1 MATQTNSRLL
11 LGATIGILGGGQLG
25 RMLALAAARMGY
37 RTHIFCPE
45 ADNPASQV
53 ATAASFA
60 DYGDEKALAEFAS
73 KVDVVTYEFENVP
86 AATAAFLEKKKI
98 VRPSWRA
105 LEVAQDRTKEK
116 AFFTGIGVGVAPW
129 RAVNTLDELRAGL
142 GEIGTPAVLKTAR
155 LGYDGKG
162 QAKILK
168 AEDAEAAWRAIGG
181 DKAKTHADG
190 GPFAVL
196 EGFVDFDCEIS
207 VIVARGADGEV
218 RAFEPARNVH
228 THHILDTSTVPARVG
243 ANAVMAAIA
252 ATGKAATELGVV
264 GLLAVEFFVTRDG
277 KVLANEMAPR
287 PHNSG
292 HWTMDACQTDQF
304 MQMVR
309 AVCGLPLVDPSRFA
323 DATMKNLVGEDVNAL
338 DKYLA
343 DPNAHVHLYGKREA
357 RPGRK
362 MGHVNI
368 VKLPRA

>member
-1 MATQTNSRLL
+1 MCAAHSPRLL
-11 LGATIGILGGGQLG
+11 PGATIGILGGGQLG

-37 RTHIFCPE
+37 RTHIFCPD

-53 ATAASFA
+53 SGAATFA
-60 DYGDEKALAEFAS
+60 DYTDEKALADFAAR
-73 KVDVVTYEFENVP
+73 VDLVTYEFENVP
-86 AATAAFLEKKKI
+86 AATAAFLERKTV

-105 LEVAQDRTKEK
+105 LEVAQDRAKEK
-116 AFFTGIGVGVAPW
+116 TFFAGIGVGVAPW
-129 RAVNTLDELRAGL
+129 RAVNTIDDVRAAVAA
-142 GEIGTPAVLKTAR
+142 IGTPSVLKTAR

-168 AEDAEAAWRAIGG
+168 PEEADAAWRAIGG
-181 DKAKTHADG
+181 AHAKPHADG

-196 EGFVDFDCEIS
+196 EGFVDFECEIS
-207 VIVARGADGEV
+207 VITARGIDGTV

-228 THHILDTSTVPARVG
+228 TNHILDTSTVPAKVSST
-243 ANAVMAAIA
+243 AVTAAMAA
-252 ATGKAATELGVV
+252 TSKAATELGVV

-277 KVLANEMAPR
+277 RLLANEMAPR

-309 AVCGLPLVDPSRFA
+309 AICGLPLADPARFA
-323 DATMKNLVGEDVNAL
+323 DVTMKNLIGD
-338 DKYLA
+338 DIKHIDPYLA
-343 DPNAHVHLYGKREA
+343 NPNAHVHLYGKREA

-362 MGHVNI
+362 MGHVN
-368 VKLPRA
+368 VLGR